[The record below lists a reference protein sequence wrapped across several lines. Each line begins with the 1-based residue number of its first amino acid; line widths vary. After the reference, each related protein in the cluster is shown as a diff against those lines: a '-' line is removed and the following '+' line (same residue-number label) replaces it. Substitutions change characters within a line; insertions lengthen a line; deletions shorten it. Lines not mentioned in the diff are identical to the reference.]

1 MPKRHLTSQEKLV
14 LLDRFRKSGLS
25 AARFC
30 RENNLVLST
39 FNLWKQSHARNQ
51 NQKSLFVPA
60 VLKEQL
66 GVPSKTRLNVARLLI
81 PGSLVLEFSE
91 DCDPVWLSQ
100 VLGGLR

>member
-14 LLDRFRKSGLS
+14 LLDRFKKSGLS

-30 RENNLVLST
+30 RENGLVLST
-39 FNLWKQSHARNQ
+39 FNLWKQSHAREQ

-60 VLKEQL
+60 VLKE
-66 GVPSKTRLNVARLLI
+66 RLAAPPKPNRNFARLLI